1 MRFDAWNACFMI
13 GEVHTRPAI
22 EPLLSIRN
30 LSLSY
35 RKRAL
40 ADALDAETA
49 ALHDVSLD
57 VFPGKTLALAG
68 PSGSGKSSLA
78 RCILAVEKPQSGR
91 ILYRGN
97 DLLAAPKTALKA
109 ARREIHLILQD
120 STSALNPGLTV
131 EQLVAEPLR
140 IHCSDETREK
150 WRIRIREALDRVE
163 LPEQFLDRM
172 PLELSG
178 GQRQRVAIA
187 RALVVQPS
195 LLILDEALSSL
206 DLSAQGQ
213 IANLLLQ
220 LQEQVGLAYL
230 FITHDTSLAVSLA
243 HQLAVMNE
251 GRITQQGTPSAVLT
265 ANLHSNARTL
275 ATASASGETVMEPSF
290 PKDK

>member
-1 MRFDAWNACFMI
+1 MI

-78 RCILAVEKPQSGR
+78 RCVLAVEKPQSGR

-140 IHCSDETREK
+140 IHCSAEAREK
-150 WRIRIREALDRVE
+150 WRIRIREALERVE

>member
-1 MRFDAWNACFMI
+1 MI

-163 LPEQFLDRM
+163 LPAQFLDRM

-220 LQEQVGLAYL
+220 LQEQEGLAYL

-243 HQLAVMNE
+243 HQLAVMNQ